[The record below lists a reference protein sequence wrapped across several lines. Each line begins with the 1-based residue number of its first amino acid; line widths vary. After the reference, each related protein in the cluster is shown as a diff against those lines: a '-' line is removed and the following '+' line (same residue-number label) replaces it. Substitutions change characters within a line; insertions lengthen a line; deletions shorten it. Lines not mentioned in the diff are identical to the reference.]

1 MFFAERQLLQ
11 KHLSINGLMEVYE
24 IMVCAINIGN
34 DVIHSMLNWFSM
46 LIFFSSFAHD
56 KCLLSGSIF
65 SMDRGDN
72 VYKRI
77 FICAV
82 FIFTNSGILWTI
94 AMYILYPRFSRNMA

>member
-11 KHLSINGLMEVYE
+11 KHLSINGLMEVNE
-24 IMVCAINIGN
+24 IMVCAINRG
-34 DVIHSMLNWFSM
+34 DVIKSMLHWFTM

-56 KCLLSGSIF
+56 KCLLSGGIF